1 MSVITDSPCPPTSL
15 QRFFFL
21 LLGGLSGQDS
31 AKRAVCYGI
40 FGIALA
46 IAATHVGPGAGFWG
60 LSLALIAGGGA
71 VGWNV
76 AQRVQ
81 VTEMSQ
87 LFAAM
92 HSFVGIAAVFIG
104 FNTHIEMV
112 SIAATLIE

>member
-1 MSVITDSPCPPTSL
+1 M

-21 LLGGLSGQDS
+21 LLGGLSGKDS

-40 FGIALA
+40 FGKALA
-46 IAATHVGPGAGFWG
+46 IAATHVGPGADFLG

-71 VGWNV
+71 IGWDV

-92 HSFVGIAAVFIG
+92 HSFVGIATVFIG